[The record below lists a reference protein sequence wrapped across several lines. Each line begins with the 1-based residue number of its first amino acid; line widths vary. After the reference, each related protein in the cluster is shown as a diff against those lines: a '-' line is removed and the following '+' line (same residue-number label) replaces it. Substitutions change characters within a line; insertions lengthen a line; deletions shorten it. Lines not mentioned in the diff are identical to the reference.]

1 MRLRALL
8 ETDAL
13 GLRLLGGA
21 GELDRGVRGVMT
33 TDLRDPSRY
42 LSGGELVLTG
52 LAWRRSA
59 EDAEPFVRILNAAG
73 VAGLAA
79 GEAELGHIPED
90 LVTACVRHR
99 MPLFAVRE
107 DVAFATITEHVV
119 RQVSGERAGDLAAVV
134 DRHRR
139 LMTSGPAGG
148 GPEVVLDLLTSDLDL
163 RAWVLTPTGR
173 LIAGG
178 GERLPAGRA
187 AELAAEHLAATRSG
201 RRSPHRVTVGGTAY
215 SLFPIHDGVHAPY
228 DDRDQGPIREPERST
243 APAAFRDVR
252 DARDVRETVLSD
264 WFLAVEADAGE
275 WPAARLDL
283 LRGVTQLISVERDRR
298 DASRTVRRRLAQEV
312 VDLVQEGAPPA
323 DIAARLRVA
332 APVLLP
338 GVGAAPH
345 WQVVVARLEW
355 SGDDAG
361 TAIASGPA
369 GQAAL
374 EEILAAHTPPGTDLS
389 DRIAVA
395 HSDGEAIALVPI
407 AMEVRGDEPGA
418 GAAGPR
424 RGAGVGAAPH
434 SPAGA
439 GAHSPAGAGAA
450 PHAPAGAGV
459 TPDSRAGAGAASQ
472 TAHGL
477 VSGAGTGAG
486 PAPDTGAGLQP
497 GNDNPLH
504 PGSGSGARTGT
515 GSAASTGT
523 GTDAGAGARPAPGS
537 GNRLHPGSGS
547 GARTDTGPA
556 ASTETGTGIAAG
568 ASAAPAKGTPSHPAS
583 GSGARTGTGPAA
595 TTGTGTDAVAGAAPG
610 NGNGTLLHPG
620 SGSGAR
626 ASTGPGTHAGA
637 GTGNGTPLHPA
648 SGSGARTGTGPVAS
662 TGTGTDA
669 SAGAGTGTPL
679 HPGSGNGARTGTGS
693 AAGTG
698 SGPRTGAA
706 PAVTGSGA
714 RTGATA
720 AVTGTDAGT
729 GIRTGAPT
737 EPPGQGL
744 HADVLLGAV
753 RGTLSAG
760 LGEDGRLTFGVSAAV
775 HSAEGLRGALEE
787 ARHARR
793 VAAARPGRVCAAG
806 HHELASHVLLLPF
819 VPDDVRRAF
828 TARLLD
834 PLREYDKRHRAELIP
849 TLEAF
854 LDCDGSWTRCAA
866 RLHLHVNTLRYRV
879 GRIEQLTGRD
889 LARLEDKLDFFLALR
904 MG

>member
-52 LAWRRSA
+52 LAWRRAPKDS
-59 EDAEPFVRILNAAG
+59 EPFVRILDAAG

-99 MPLFAVRE
+99 LPLFAVRE

-148 GPEVVLDLLTSDLDL
+148 GPEVVLGLLSSDLDL

-173 LIAGG
+173 QVAGG
-178 GERLPAGRA
+178 GAPLAASRA
-187 AELAAEHLAATRSG
+187 AALAAEHLAATRSG
-201 RRSPHRVTVGGTAY
+201 RRSPYRVTVAGTAY
-215 SLFPIHDGVHAPY
+215 SLFPIGDPGRGAS
-228 DDRDQGPIREPERST
+228 Q
-243 APAAFRDVR
+243 AAVK
-252 DARDVRETVLSD
+252 DVRETVLSD
-264 WFLAVEADAGE
+264 WLLAVEADAGE
-275 WPAARLDL
+275 WPAERLDL
-283 LRGVTQLISVERDRR
+283 LQGVAQLISVERDRR

-312 VDLVQEGAPPA
+312 VDLVQDGAAPA
-323 DIAARLRVA
+323 EIAARLRVV

-345 WQVVVARLEW
+345 WQVVVARVEW
-355 SGDDAG
+355 AG
-361 TAIASGPA
+361 GEEGSAHAAGPVA
-369 GQAAL
+369 QAVL
-374 EEILAAHTPPGTDLS
+374 EEILTDRTPPGTAPGTDLS

-395 HSDGEAIALVPI
+395 HADGEAIALVPL
-407 AMEVRGDEPGA
+407 AGTADLGTGAAGTGGSEAGASGTGVAGAGGSEA
-418 GAAGPR
+418 GAAG
-424 RGAGVGAAPH
+424 
-434 SPAGA
+434 
-439 GAHSPAGAGAA
+439 
-450 PHAPAGAGV
+450 
-459 TPDSRAGAGAASQ
+459 
-472 TAHGL
+472 
-477 VSGAGTGAG
+477 
-486 PAPDTGAGLQP
+486 
-497 GNDNPLH
+497 
-504 PGSGSGARTGT
+504 
-515 GSAASTGT
+515 
-523 GTDAGAGARPAPGS
+523 
-537 GNRLHPGSGS
+537 
-547 GARTDTGPA
+547 
-556 ASTETGTGIAAG
+556 AG
-568 ASAAPAKGTPSHPAS
+568 AS
-583 GSGARTGTGPAA
+583 GTGGSA
-595 TTGTGTDAVAGAAPG
+595 DDVAVD
-610 NGNGTLLHPG
+610 
-620 SGSGAR
+620 R
-626 ASTGPGTHAGA
+626 GPG
-637 GTGNGTPLHPA
+637 L
-648 SGSGARTGTGPVAS
+648 
-662 TGTGTDA
+662 DA
-669 SAGAGTGTPL
+669 EALS
-679 HPGSGNGARTGTGS
+679 
-693 AAGTG
+693 
-698 SGPRTGAA
+698 
-706 PAVTGSGA
+706 
-714 RTGATA
+714 
-720 AVTGTDAGT
+720 
-729 GIRTGAPT
+729 
-737 EPPGQGL
+737 
-744 HADVLLGAV
+744 GAV
-753 RGTLSAG
+753 RGTLGAG
-760 LGEDGRLTFGVSAAV
+760 LGEDGRLTLGVSAAV

-793 VAAARPGRVCAAG
+793 VAAARPGRVSAAG

-889 LARLEDKLDFFLALR
+889 LSRLEDKLDFFLALR
-904 MG
+904 MS